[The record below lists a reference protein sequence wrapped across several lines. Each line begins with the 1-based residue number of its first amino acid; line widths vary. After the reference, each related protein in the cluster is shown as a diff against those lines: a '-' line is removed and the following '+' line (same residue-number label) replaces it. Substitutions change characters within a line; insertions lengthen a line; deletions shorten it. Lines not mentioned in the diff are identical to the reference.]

1 VNILVKVK
9 QIGIFLEYI
18 CS

>member
-1 VNILVKVK
+1 VKVK